1 MAGEN
6 DLTSQFQK
14 AFQSMTA
21 TQKAMVGVILAVAVL
36 ALAGLGIWSS
46 QDTMAPLASNLA
58 PGDAS
63 AIVEQLKKQN
73 VPYDLSSDQRTILVP
88 QKQVGELR
96 LSMAGQGL
104 LTGDKL
110 GFEKLEA
117 PGLTAT
123 DFSQKVIHRRA
134 VEADLAKTLKDGLPQ
149 LVTEARVHITPANDS
164 PFVTEKED
172 AKASVL
178 LRLRGTG
185 AVSDENTQ
193 GIVNIVAN
201 SVEGLKPENVVVV
214 DQFGRILSR
223 GGQDPMVGASDSQK
237 KVQREEETHLV
248 RQVTEL
254 LEPVIG
260 IGKVRATAHVE
271 LDFDKVRI
279 NEEKFD
285 PQGQIE
291 RSVQQ
296 KDLQTVKREGAA
308 GVPGTPSNVAPA
320 AGGALPAGVLESTT
334 QKDVTTNYEISKVL
348 QSTEK
353 APGTIK
359 RLSLA
364 VVVDHATLWDKDP
377 KGEPVEKLQP
387 RTAEELKKIR
397 EQVAAAVG
405 IDAKRGDQLTVEN
418 IAFASTVNPKEEA
431 EAAKQKWLDL
441 AWRFAPIL
449 GWTIFG
455 LIVFFMVVLPMLKKL
470 SAAINKPAPLRIQGV
485 EGAEGGGVSPHPR
498 KITPTKSVAELE
510 AEIEAELNA
519 EGAAG
524 APEAQRRQ
532 LIKKRVQESTVQD
545 PETIASLI
553 RSWMLED
560 AGGR

>member
-1 MAGEN
+1 MAGES

-14 AFQSMTA
+14 AFQSMSA
-21 TQKAMVGVILAVAVL
+21 TQRVMVVAMVAISVM
-36 ALAGLGIWSS
+36 ALAGLGIWST
-46 QDTMAPLASNLA
+46 QDSLATLATNLA
-58 PGDAS
+58 PSDAN

-73 VPYDLSSDQRTILVP
+73 IPYDLSSDQRTVLVP
-88 QKQVGELR
+88 EKRVGELR
-96 LSMAGQGL
+96 LNMAGQGL

-110 GFEKLEA
+110 GFEKLET
-117 PGLTAT
+117 PGLTTT
-123 DFSQKVIHRRA
+123 DFSQKVVHRRA
-134 VEADLAKTLKDGLPQ
+134 VEADLSKTLKDGLPQ
-149 LVTEARVHITPANDS
+149 LVAEARVHITPTNDS

-178 LRLRGTG
+178 LRLRGSS
-185 AVSDENTQ
+185 ALSDENTQ

-223 GGQDPMVGASDSQK
+223 SGRDPMIGASDNQK
-237 KVQREEETHLV
+237 KVQREEEDHLV
-248 RQVTEL
+248 RRVTEL
-254 LEPVIG
+254 LEPVVG
-260 IGKVRATAHVE
+260 IGKVRATAHVD
-271 LDFDKVRI
+271 LDFDKVKI

-285 PQGQIE
+285 PQGQVE
-291 RSVQQ
+291 RSIQQ
-296 KDLQTVKREGAA
+296 KDLQTTKREGSS

-320 AGGALPAGVLESTT
+320 TGGALPSGILESTI
-334 QKDVTTNYEISKVL
+334 QKDVTTNFEISKTL

-353 APGTIK
+353 APGSIK
-359 RLSLA
+359 RVSLA
-364 VVVDHATLWDKDP
+364 VIVDHATLWEKDP

-387 RTAEELKKIR
+387 RTAEELKKLR

-405 IDAKRGDQLTVEN
+405 IVEKRGDQLTVEN
-418 IAFASTVNPKEEA
+418 LAFASNLNPKEEA
-431 EAAKQKWLDL
+431 AASKQQWIDL
-441 AWRFAPIL
+441 AWKFAPTL
-449 GWTIFG
+449 GWIIFG
-455 LIVFFMVVLPMLKKL
+455 VIVFFMVVLPMLRKL
-470 SAAINKPAPLRIQGV
+470 SAALNKPAPLRIHGGEGE
-485 EGAEGGGVSPHPR
+485 EGASRIR
-498 KITPTKSVAELE
+498 KATPTKSVAELE

-519 EGAAG
+519 EGASS

-560 AGGR
+560 SGGR